1 VLVIRNVQTIFLVE
15 VSHMGLFKRKQVIE
29 TKQTEELVP
38 EEVPEVAFIRYEA
51 GKGGKGS
58 KGSFEVGSVNIPASV
73 ITRLERLCVDKSE
86 QSQAFIIHGVL
97 GKKYPVLESIEAR
110 NISYPDVLRQM
121 IAMKPVKKATQG
133 HRGNRTEK
141 TAQMLSRVIV
151 RRWRGTEAEITAA
164 FFEAIQQEALKTE
177 LSKVIQ
183 GFEAAYGRNGQ
194 GFIKA
199 NARKGRDLKG
209 KAIKRK

>member
-1 VLVIRNVQTIFLVE
+1 
-15 VSHMGLFKRKQVIE
+15 MGLFKRKQAIE
-29 TKQTEELVP
+29 MQQTEEVVP
-38 EEVPEVAFIRYEA
+38 EVVPEVAFIRYEA

-97 GKKYPVLESIEAR
+97 GKKYPVLESIEAL
-110 NISYPDVLRQM
+110 NISYPDALRQM
-121 IAMKPVKKATQG
+121 IAMKPVKNAPQG
-133 HRGNRTEK
+133 HRGSQIEK
-141 TAQMLSRVIV
+141 TAQMLGKVIC
-151 RRWRGTEAEITAA
+151 RRWKGTEAEITAA
-164 FFEAIQQEALKTE
+164 FFETIQQEALKTE

-183 GFEAAYGRNGQ
+183 GFEASYGRNAQ
-194 GFIKA
+194 GFIKGT
-199 NARKGRDLKG
+199 ARLGRSDLKG